1 MQERQLYETVLWI
14 WIACAPVVLIALLFV
29 SAPYGRHSRPGWGVA
44 LPRTVGWLVMESP
57 ALLVFGACYVLGDR
71 LLVVSNLILTGMW
84 ALHYGHRALIY
95 PFRLRGPD
103 SGMPLGV
110 VLMGFAF
117 NVMNGY
123 LQSRHLNTL
132 APPYPVGWLL
142 DPRFLGGAALFVA
155 GLTVNLHADNVLISL
170 RAAGS
175 YQVPQGG
182 AFRWISCPNY
192 FGEIVEWSGWAVAT
206 WSLAGLAFAL
216 WTVANLLPRALS
228 HHRWYRER
236 FDRYPP
242 ERRALVP
249 FLL

>member
-1 MQERQLYETVLWI
+1 MHERQLYDAVLWI
-14 WIACAPVVLIALLFV
+14 WIACAPVVLVALLFV
-29 SAPYGRHSRPGWGVA
+29 SAPYGRHSRPGWGVS

-57 ALLVFGACYVLGDR
+57 ALLVFCGCFLIGDR
-71 LLVVSNLILTGMW
+71 LLVASHLVLTAMW
-84 ALHYGHRALIY
+84 VLHYGHRAVIY

-103 SGMPLGV
+103 RGMPLGV

-123 LQSRHLNTL
+123 LQGRHLNAL
-132 APPYPVGWLL
+132 APAYPVEWLL
-142 DPRFLGGAALFVA
+142 DPRFLVGAALFFG
-155 GLTVNLHADNVLISL
+155 GLAMNLHADNVLIAL

-175 YQVPQGG
+175 YQVPSGG
-182 AFRWISCPNY
+182 PFRWVSCPNY
-192 FGEIVEWSGWAVAT
+192 LGEIIEWIGWAVAT
-206 WSLAGLAFAL
+206 WSLAGLAFAA

-236 FDRYPP
+236 FAEYPA